1 MIVRS
6 VVLLAIWIALQ
17 GELTLG
23 NVVGGALVIAVLAVL
38 FPTDASLGHRIHP
51 IGLIRYVARLMVDLV
66 TSTWTVVVAV
76 VRPTPER
83 VSTQVIE
90 VGLST
95 SSRLVALVVAN
106 SITLT
111 PGTLTADV
119 TTRPD
124 GTLALGVHVLGDI
137 DHAEFLASIAALEQ
151 RVLAAFTPVQVAPRD
166 GGAA

>member
-1 MIVRS
+1 VIVRS

-17 GELTLG
+17 GELTFG
-23 NVVGGALVIAVLAVL
+23 NVVGGVLVIAVLAVL
-38 FPTDASLGHRIHP
+38 FPSDASIGHRIHP
-51 IGLIRYVARLMVDLV
+51 LGLVRYVARLMADLV

-83 VSTQVIE
+83 VSTEVIE
-90 VGLST
+90 VELST

-119 TTRPD
+119 ATRPD
-124 GTLALGVHVLGDI
+124 GTLVLGVHVLGDT
-137 DHAEFLASIAALEQ
+137 DRAQFLASIAALER
-151 RVLAAFTPVQVAPRD
+151 RVLGAFTPVDANHRA
-166 GGAA
+166 GGAG